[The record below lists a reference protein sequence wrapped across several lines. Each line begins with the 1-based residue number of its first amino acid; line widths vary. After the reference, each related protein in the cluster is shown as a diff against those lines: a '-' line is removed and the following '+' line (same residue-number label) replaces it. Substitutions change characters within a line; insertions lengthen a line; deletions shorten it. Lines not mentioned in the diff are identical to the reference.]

1 MVSQKQGVSALG
13 LSHVLGITR
22 YETALHLV
30 RTIRAGMVRPGRER
44 LTGVVEVDEVYLG
57 GLRKGRKGRSALGRT
72 LVLVA
77 VEEKTVGI
85 GRIRITAIPDA
96 SLASLSRAITA
107 MVEPGSVLRTDQWQG
122 YWGIAKYG
130 YRHRVIKKRSLEPG
144 EDPTP
149 LVHRIASL
157 LKRVFLGT
165 HQGRIHAHQLQGHL
179 DEFVFRFNRRTSRS
193 RGKLFFRLV
202 QNMVAIPR

>member
-1 MVSQKQGVSALG
+1 MVSQKHGVSALG

-22 YETALHLV
+22 YETVLHLV
-30 RTIRAGMVRPGRER
+30 RTIRTGMVRPERER

-57 GLRKGRKGRSALGRT
+57 GLRKGRKGRSAFGRT
-72 LVLVA
+72 LVVVA
-77 VEEKTVGI
+77 VEEKQTGI
-85 GRIRITAIPDA
+85 GRIRIRAVPDA
-96 SLASLSRAITA
+96 SRHSLVVAITA
-107 MVEPGSVLRTDQWQG
+107 MVEPGSVIRTDQWQG
-122 YWGIAKYG
+122 YWGIAKHG

-157 LKRVFLGT
+157 LKRVLLGT
-165 HQGRIHAHQLQGHL
+165 HQGRVHAQHLQGHL
-179 DEFVFRFNRRTSRS
+179 DEFVFRFNRRASRS

-202 QNMVAIPR
+202 QNMVAIHR